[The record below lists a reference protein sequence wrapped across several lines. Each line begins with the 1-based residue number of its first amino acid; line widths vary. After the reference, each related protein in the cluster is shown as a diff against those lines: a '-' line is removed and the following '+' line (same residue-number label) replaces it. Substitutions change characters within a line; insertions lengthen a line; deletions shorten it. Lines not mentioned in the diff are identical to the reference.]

1 MFWEALGRYGPQ
13 QHEGSTVSSK
23 LFQLYILSSLSS
35 FRVCTF
41 RYNASNSHGSAYRY
55 KRTHKH
61 TQKAQ
66 SHSDSNLKHSD
77 TPCNSFTRIRLQC
90 AKPSSSPPNP
100 PPFSYCVQ
108 LHCWAFPTHTKA
120 ITMSYTARGRE
131 RERVLLNM
139 SSLNK
144 NAPSIDFVFMQWC
157 HSFQLGWH
165 EGLRVRE
172 FSRFFPPLIS
182 LSFLYTCSM
191 CGMDVQCTHIGWLF
205 LSVSFIIWTADT
217 GKMLVTLFS
226 VRCLANS
233 IKLMIAEVES

>member
-1 MFWEALGRYGPQ
+1 MIAI
-13 QHEGSTVSSK
+13 SSIQT
-23 LFQLYILSSLSS
+23 LPATPSH
-35 FRVCTF
+35 
-41 RYNASNSHGSAYRY
+41 ASGY
-55 KRTHKH
+55 K
-61 TQKAQ
+61 
-66 SHSDSNLKHSD
+66 
-77 TPCNSFTRIRLQC
+77 C
-90 AKPSSSPPNP
+90 AKPLLHPLTHPL
-100 PPFSYCVQ
+100 FSYCVQ
-108 LHCWAFPTHTKA
+108 LHCWAFQLILRLSQCRTQPE
-120 ITMSYTARGRE
+120 GE

-217 GKMLVTLFS
+217 GKMLVTFS
-226 VRCLANS
+226 PFDALRIQLSWWLLSGVLEGRSNTLAQSHIMHMSVDKHSSASEAQCTKKIHGSTIVLRTWYHGNFAVLLYVPLS
-233 IKLMIAEVES
+233 TKYLDKH

>member
-1 MFWEALGRYGPQ
+1 
-13 QHEGSTVSSK
+13 
-23 LFQLYILSSLSS
+23 
-35 FRVCTF
+35 
-41 RYNASNSHGSAYRY
+41 
-55 KRTHKH
+55 
-61 TQKAQ
+61 
-66 SHSDSNLKHSD
+66 
-77 TPCNSFTRIRLQC
+77 
-90 AKPSSSPPNP
+90 
-100 PPFSYCVQ
+100 
-108 LHCWAFPTHTKA
+108 
-120 ITMSYTARGRE
+120 MSYTARGRE

-217 GKMLVTLFS
+217 GKMLVTFS
-226 VRCLANS
+226 PFDALRIQLSWWLLSGVLEGRSNTLAQSHIMHMSADKHRSASEEQCTKKIYGSTIVLRTWYHGNFAVFLYVPLS
-233 IKLMIAEVES
+233 TKYLDKH